1 MIDIGEST
9 NSGFGFGNT
18 TSTTT
23 TMSQSLLS
31 AEMGMGGDNDNDND
45 NTLHAGSAG
54 AGGSEYNMKEYF
66 ITFVMDI
73 YNLFQTLPIPIQAFL
88 LVLMLYLA
96 WKLF

>member
-9 NSGFGFGNT
+9 NSVGN
-18 TSTTT
+18 

-54 AGGSEYNMKEYF
+54 GAGSEYNMKEYF
-66 ITFVMDI
+66 ITFVMDM
-73 YNLFQTLPIPIQAFL
+73 YNLFQTLPIPIQAL
-88 LVLMLYLA
+88 LLMFMLYLA